1 MFVDARALPR
11 NAVVRS
17 NICIVGAGPAGIA
30 LATELR
36 HCGLQ
41 VTLLESGGLNE
52 DMHDRGQPASTSVFD
67 GHRGLHTTR
76 RFGGN
81 ANRWLVDAGL
91 GANHLRLV
99 TLSAADFEQRPWVP
113 NSGWPLT
120 LDELNPF
127 YARAQSWF
135 ELPQWHYGPGYW
147 EGRDAPRLPLHGS
160 GLRTS
165 MFQFADKDVVL
176 TRNRDLIG
184 ASGDITCYYHATA
197 TRLKMDEAGARVTAV
212 HVTTQPGHEVVF
224 EADQIVLAQGGL
236 ATPQLLLSSHDR
248 QAAGIGNQ
256 HDLVGRYFMD
266 HPLIYGGTFTP
277 ASRKQIDRMALYDL
291 RRLDGTA
298 GMGHLQLTDATLR
311 GEPCL
316 NLSTILFPRR
326 GMSRRR
332 EIGFRASQ
340 RVRDALGKRGRLRKR
355 DVLAMLYGLDG
366 VAQQYND
373 RKRHPIAHLGVGGWS
388 KAGTPSHRLDHFE
401 VLHQAEQPPRHD
413 NRVRLGEECDDL
425 GNRRIEIQWRWHEQD
440 VALVQK
446 TQDILARELERSGV
460 GTFNLSRPFDIKT
473 TSTTHFLGTTRMHDD
488 PRSGVVD
495 RDGRVHGVDNLF
507 ITGSAVFPSGG
518 YANPTLTIVALS
530 LRLADR
536 LRQLSTTGARVG
548 TSSSTS
554 PADPSTRA
562 TPR

>member
-1 MFVDARALPR
+1 MFIDAKALPR
-11 NAVVRS
+11 NAIVRS
-17 NICIVGAGPAGIA
+17 DICIVGAGPAGIA

-36 HCGLQ
+36 HCGLR

-52 DMHDRGQPASTSVFD
+52 ACSERGQPDSGSAFE

-81 ANRWLVDAGL
+81 ANLWLVDAGL
-91 GANHLRLV
+91 GANHLRLA
-99 TLSAADFEQRPWVP
+99 TLTAADFEQRAWIA

-120 LDELNPF
+120 LDELKPY

-135 ELPQWHYGPGYW
+135 GLPQRHYGPGDW
-147 EGRDAPRLPLHGS
+147 EGADAPRLPLHGS

-176 TRNRDLIG
+176 KKNRDLIG

-197 TRLKMDEAGARVTAV
+197 ARLAMDEAGARVTAV
-212 HVTTQPGHEVVF
+212 HACAQPGHALVF
-224 EADQIVLAQGGL
+224 EADTIILTQGGL
-236 ATPQLLLSSHDR
+236 ATPQLLLASNDR
-248 QAAGIGNQ
+248 QRAGIGNQ

-266 HPLIYGGTFTP
+266 HPLIFGGTFTP
-277 ASRKQIDRMALYDL
+277 VSRKLIDRMTLYDL
-291 RRLDGTA
+291 RRIDGSS

-311 GEPCL
+311 GEPCV
-316 NLSTILFPRR
+316 NLSTLLFPRR
-326 GMSRRR
+326 SMSRRR

-355 DVLAMLYGLDG
+355 DLLAMLYGLDG

-373 RKRHPIAHLGVGGWS
+373 RLRKPISHLGVGGWS
-388 KAGTPSHRLDHFE
+388 KAGTPSHRLDYFE

-413 NRVRLGEECDDL
+413 NRVRLGQERDDL
-425 GNRRIEIQWRWHEQD
+425 GNRLIDIQWRWHDQD
-440 VALVQK
+440 VAMVHK
-446 TQDILARELERSGV
+446 AQDIVARELARSGV
-460 GTFNLSRPFDIKT
+460 GTFNIRRPFEVKT
-473 TSTTHFLGTTRMHDD
+473 SSTTHYLGTTRMHDD
-488 PRSGVVD
+488 PRRGVVD

-507 ITGSAVFPSGG
+507 VGGSAVFPSGG

-536 LRQLSTTGARVG
+536 IRAQARAQTGQRGIDVAPGTAHRDGAR
-548 TSSSTS
+548 S
-554 PADPSTRA
+554 R
-562 TPR
+562 

>member
-1 MFVDARALPR
+1 MFVDAKALPPDSVIR
-11 NAVVRS
+11 AD
-17 NICIVGAGPAGIA
+17 ICIVGAGPAGIA

-36 HCGLQ
+36 HCGLR
-41 VTLLESGGLNE
+41 VILLESGGLNE
-52 DMHDRGQPASTSVFD
+52 DLADRGQPASTSVFE
-67 GHRGLHTTR
+67 GHRGLWTTR

-99 TLSAADFEQRPWVP
+99 PLSAADFEARVWMP

-127 YARAQSWF
+127 YARAQTWF
-135 ELPQWHYGPGYW
+135 ELPQWDYGPAYW
-147 EGRDAPRLPLHGS
+147 EGQDAPRLPLQGS

-176 TRNRDLIG
+176 TKNRELIG
-184 ASGDITCYYHATA
+184 ASGDVNCYYNATA
-197 TRLKMDEAGARVTAV
+197 TRLQMDEAGVRVTAV
-212 HVTTQPGHEVVF
+212 HVAPQPGHAAVF
-224 EADQIVLAQGGL
+224 EADTIVLAQGGL
-236 ATPQLLLSSHDR
+236 ATPQLLLASNDCH
-248 QAAGIGNQ
+248 ANGIGNT

-266 HPLIYGGTFTP
+266 HPLIFGGTLTP
-277 ASRKQIDRMALYDL
+277 ASRKQIDCMALYDL
-291 RRLDGTA
+291 RRLDGTS

-311 GEPCL
+311 GEPCV

-326 GMSRRR
+326 SMSRRR

-340 RVRDALGKRGRLRKR
+340 RVRDALQKRGRLRKR
-355 DVLAMLYGLDG
+355 DLLATLYGLDG

-373 RKRHPIAHLGVGGWS
+373 RKRNPISHLGVGGWS
-388 KAGTPSHRLDHFE
+388 KTGNPSHRLDHFE
-401 VLHQAEQPPRHD
+401 VLHQAEQPPRYD
-413 NRVRLGEECDDL
+413 NRVRLGEERDDL
-425 GNRRIEIQWRWHEQD
+425 GNRRIEIQWRWHDQD
-440 VALVQK
+440 IALVHK
-446 TQDILARELERSGV
+446 TQDIFARELARSGV
-460 GTFNLSRPFDIKT
+460 GTFEIRRPFEVKT

-507 ITGSAVFPSGG
+507 VTGSAVFPSGG

-536 LRQLSTTGARVG
+536 IRRQSQRDARDVI
-548 TSSSTS
+548 S
-554 PADPSTRA
+554 RA
-562 TPR
+562 HPVR